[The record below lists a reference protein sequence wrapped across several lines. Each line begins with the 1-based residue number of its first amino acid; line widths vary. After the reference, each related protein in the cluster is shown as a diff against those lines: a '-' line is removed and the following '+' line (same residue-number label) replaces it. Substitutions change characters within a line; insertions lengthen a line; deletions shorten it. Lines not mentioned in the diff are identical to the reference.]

1 MPRIKYFK
9 NNKIAIYIYGEKYE
23 KHHEKH
29 ILVLKADEDC
39 QYGFNGY
46 PLKCSKSLREKEDR
60 ELVKRWILSHQK
72 ELEKA
77 WIDVNNGINPGVI
90 D

>member
-1 MPRIKYFK
+1 MQWT
-9 NNKIAIYIYGEKYE
+9 
-23 KHHEKH
+23 

-46 PLKCSKSLREKEDR
+46 PLKCSKSLREKDDR